1 MSRSEAWNKEDVKR
15 NFPVLDVKNKVA
27 GPIILKENGKCYVDD
42 GESHIEVD
50 GNTGMGKSSCVSITH
65 TINCIYAGENFC
77 TIDPKKEIYEKTAYL
92 AKEQGYRVILLDFS
106 NPRQSTDK
114 WNILYG
120 PYKDYKSGNPD
131 LIDSACREV
140 LDISEGIF
148 PVVPNEDPFWPNAAS
163 DYFAGLVFGLFEK
176 GKEEEININS
186 ISAMMDASEIK
197 CAGSTL
203 IKEYASLFPSNSI
216 VSKKLATYVTAPNDT
231 RGSIHSVAAR
241 GLSKFSCSQGLM
253 ELLSQ
258 DTIDINNLDVDKQPL
273 AIYCVI
279 PDYTDVYDDLA
290 ALFVS
295 QLTQHFIQLAHKK
308 YSGRL
313 PVRLNVILEELA
325 SVGKSMNLT
334 NLVSASRSRNIRLML
349 ILQNGKSQLE
359 DLYGKSKAAT
369 INACIGTTFAFST
382 NCFDTLNDWSR
393 RCGEKQVERNGT
405 LYKDPLIT
413 PSQLAAMPVGT
424 ALVLVKNQYKFI
436 TQLPFYTEVFNLPK
450 GKTLQEPIREGVT
463 ATEVFNLQKF
473 VEKERQNKI
482 DSMLN
487 GNTIL
492 THSDVEFPHN
502 PFIDSD
508 TKRGKFDVDSLVS
521 RIDAKIAEL
530 EKEEEE
536 ERKRLENKSCCVK
549 VLSLSS
555 CKEKAIEVIS
565 KTLKIP
571 VTQVRQLAQEE
582 LFDIEVSNGKLAKE
596 LVDKLDSVGAV
607 AVIVADS

>member
-1 MSRSEAWNKEDVKR
+1 MSRNEIWNDKEVKR
-15 NFPVLDVKNKVA
+15 NFPILDDNNKVA

-106 NPRQSTDK
+106 NPRRSTDK

-120 PYKDYKSGNPD
+120 PYKDYKSGDPD
-131 LIDSACREV
+131 LMDSACREV
-140 LDISEGIF
+140 LDISEGIY
-148 PVVPNEDPFWPNAAS
+148 PVVPSEDPFWPNSAS
-163 DYFAGLVFGLFEK
+163 DYFAGLVFGLFET
-176 GKEEEININS
+176 GKKEEININS
-186 ISAMMDASEIK
+186 IFAMMNASEAR
-197 CAGSTL
+197 CGGSTL
-203 IKEYASLFPSNSI
+203 IKEYVSLFPSTSI
-216 VSKKLATYVTAPNDT
+216 VNEKLASYISAPNET

-241 GLSKFSCSQGLM
+241 GLSKFCCSKGLM
-253 ELLSQ
+253 HMLCE
-258 DTIDINNLDVDKQPL
+258 DTIDINNLDVDGQRL

-382 NCFDTLNDWSR
+382 NCFDTLNDWSL

-405 LYKDPLIT
+405 LYKESLIT
-413 PSQLAAMPVGT
+413 PSQLAAMPVGK

-436 TQLPFYTEVFNLPK
+436 TQLPFYTEVFDLPK
-450 GKTLQEPIREGVT
+450 DKIPQEPIREGAT
-463 ATEVFNLQKF
+463 ATEVFDLQKF
-473 VEKERQNKI
+473 VEKERQHRI

-487 GNTIL
+487 GNAML
-492 THSDVEFPHN
+492 SHSDVEFPHN

-508 TKRGKFDVDSLVS
+508 RKRGKFDIDSLVS

-536 ERKRLENKSCCVK
+536 ERRRMENKPCCVK
-549 VLSLSS
+549 VLSISS
-555 CKEKAIEVIS
+555 CKEKAIEVIAN
-565 KTLKIP
+565 TLKIP
-571 VTQVRQLAQEE
+571 VTRVQKMTQGDT
-582 LFDIEVSNGKLAKE
+582 FDIKVSSGKLAKE
-596 LVDKLDSVGAV
+596 LVDKLDSMGAV
-607 AVIVADS
+607 AVILTDD